1 MMDYDSTLK
10 LSVNQVD
17 VSYKGRQVLHQVSA
31 TVSPGEL
38 VVLIGPNGV
47 GKSTLI
53 KAVSG
58 SKSIDAGTIR
68 IDGQDL
74 IKMDP
79 QGRARLV
86 SVIPQARNLPP
97 AFTTR
102 EVVQMGRT
110 PYVGW
115 LGQLS
120 RQDADIIEQSMT
132 RTNIIDLADRMMGE
146 LSGGEQQR
154 VLVARALA
162 QQPKLL
168 LLDEPTTHLDIQYQI
183 SLLDLILKLA
193 HEDHIAILMAIH
205 DLNMAAH
212 YAERILLMVDGR
224 IASEGTT
231 GQVMTSEVLSAVY
244 RVPITLHTDQSG
256 TGWFLPY

>member
-10 LSVNQVD
+10 LSVNRVD
-17 VSYKGRQVLHQVSA
+17 VSYKGHQVLHQVSA

-38 VVLIGPNGV
+38 VVLIGPNGA

-53 KAVSG
+53 KAISG
-58 SKSIDAGTIR
+58 SKSIDAGTIH

-74 IKMDP
+74 IKMDA
-79 QGRARLV
+79 QSRARLV

-120 RQDADIIEQSMT
+120 MQDADIIEQAMT

-183 SLLDLILKLA
+183 SLLELILKLA

-212 YAERILLMVDGR
+212 YADRILLMVDGG
-224 IASEGTT
+224 IASEGTA
-231 GQVMTSEVLSAVY
+231 GQVMTGEVLSAVY
-244 RVPITLHTDQSG
+244 HVPITLHTDQTG
-256 TGWFLPY
+256 TEWFLPY